1 MKETAVLAIDLQNG
15 MLDGSE
21 IVFHKENLINN
32 VKNILEVAR
41 KRNYPVIMVQHSG
54 KKGGSLEPGTKG
66 WAINDAFLSR
76 ESETV
81 VHKSH
86 PSAFFETELDIILKS
101 EGIKNLIICGMQSEL
116 CVDSTSKDAFAHGYK
131 VILVADGH
139 STYDRKNISA
149 EQIIELENSVL
160 GDWFAELKSSS
171 GLVKSINNKEFD

>member
-1 MKETAVLAIDLQNG
+1 MAIIFI
-15 MLDGSE
+15 LDKYIFVVNEKQKWHLNHNSGTC
-21 IVFHKENLINN
+21 VFPLYKKFCSAYWPHAATFLI
-32 VKNILEVAR
+32 
-41 KRNYPVIMVQHSG
+41 Y
-54 KKGGSLEPGTKG
+54 
-66 WAINDAFLSR
+66 
-76 ESETV
+76 
-81 VHKSH
+81 
-86 PSAFFETELDIILKS
+86 FFETELDIILKS